1 MRRGFT
7 LVEIMIVILIIGMLL
22 AIAVPGWVKMRT
34 TSQEKACWENLR
46 VIDDAKQQWAMDKGQ
61 PTGSTPTPADL
72 VPEYL
77 KKLPV
82 CSGGGTLT
90 IGSNDVKATDSVFG
104 PSP

>member
-22 AIAVPGWVKMRT
+22 AIAAPSWVKMRT

-46 VIDDAKQQWAMDKGQ
+46 VIDDAKQQWSMDTGQ
-61 PTGSTPTPADL
+61 STGAVPVEGDL

-77 KKLPV
+77 KRMPK

-90 IGSNDVKATDSVFG
+90 IGANDIKASDSVFG
-104 PSP
+104 SSP